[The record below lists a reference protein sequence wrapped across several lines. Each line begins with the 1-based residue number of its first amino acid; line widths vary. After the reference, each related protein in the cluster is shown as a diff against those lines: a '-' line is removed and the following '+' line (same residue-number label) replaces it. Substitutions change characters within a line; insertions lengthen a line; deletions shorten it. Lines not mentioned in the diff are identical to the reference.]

1 MTPQDKLR
9 AYWLATDSQT
19 SPVGSTEAE
28 VSDLEARVG
37 VRLPDDLRMYL
48 LTSAPN
54 GQHVLDNNLIGWWNA
69 GEIKSIPEEYEHDLK
84 NPAVAENP
92 GHFLFFADYCLWSW
106 AWAIGCGEGEHRGK
120 VAVIGTSTDRFVA
133 GSFSEFIDLYVAD
146 PNAVD

>member
-9 AYWLATDSQT
+9 AYWLATDSQRR
-19 SPVGSTEAE
+19 PVGSTEAE

-48 LTSAPN
+48 LASAPN

-92 GHFLFFADYCLWSW
+92 GRFLFFADYCMWSW